1 MATNTAAGGSVFEV
15 GARSILTG
23 LGTPLVM
30 LLLLV
35 MIVLP
40 LPPYPRTIRVW
51 LTPVSKNRWNAAVL

>member
-1 MATNTAAGGSVFEV
+1 MATDTAASGSVFEV

-35 MIVLP
+35 SVAIATYLIFVVL
-40 LPPYPRTIRVW
+40 
-51 LTPVSKNRWNAAVL
+51 A